1 MWSLASAK
9 QQFSEVVRLAERE
22 PQAIMRHNKEVAVLL
37 SARDFAEFRAWQLEH
52 GSAEAKEPP
61 NAAFLRGMGEIRQML
76 MDADPNYDGIELLPR
91 VDRPNAMVEM
101 LEQEFPYGE
110 DEHGMPRKR
119 PAEAEN
125 NTALRKSSSASSRN

>member
-22 PQAIMRHNKEVAVLL
+22 PQTILRHNKEVAVLL
-37 SARDFAEFRAWQLEH
+37 SARDFAEFRAWQREH
-52 GSAEAKEPP
+52 APAASDDPP
-61 NAAFLRGMGEIRQML
+61 NGDFLRGMAEIRQML
-76 MDADPNYDGIELLPR
+76 MDADPNYDGIELPPR
-91 VDRPNAMVEM
+91 VDRPNAMIEM

-119 PAEAEN
+119 PAEAEK
-125 NTALRKSSSASSRN
+125 NTAPRQEAP